1 MVLVSISSILGLYIP
16 YYRSLCSLNQSFQIV
31 KDGKVLYYVNG
42 ADVQESNWMRFV
54 NCSRVEEEQNLIA
67 YQYRGEIFYR
77 AYKDIQA
84 GSELLVWYGE
94 AYATHLGIN
103 LDGTTSDGTTSVD
116 GGEVEVI
123 GAVCVQH
130 GFI

>member
-42 ADVQESNWMRFV
+42 ADVQDSNWMRYV
-54 NCSRVEEEQNLIA
+54 NCSRVEEEQNLVA

-77 AYKDIQA
+77 AYKDIQP

-94 AYATHLGIN
+94 QYARHLGIN
-103 LDGTTSDGTTSVD
+103 LDGTTTTEGTTSVN
-116 GGEVEVI
+116 GGKSCEISLQPTDIE
-123 GAVCVQH
+123 
-130 GFI
+130 